1 MPFLYRPPIDRLISG
16 LKFQGKLGNGRLLSM
31 LLVDFLER
39 NRVDLPDI
47 IVPVPLHWKR
57 VAGRGFNQSMELARP
72 VSAHFHLPLDSAT
85 CVRRQATVPQIT
97 LEKRSRLRN
106 IKGAFDLRRD
116 IGARHVVLLDDV
128 VTTGATVSELAAQLL
143 QRGAERV
150 DVWALAR
157 TP

>member
-1 MPFLYRPPIDRLISG
+1 
-16 LKFQGKLGNGRLLSM
+16 
-31 LLVDFLER
+31 
-39 NRVDLPDI
+39 VDLPDI
-47 IVPVPLHWKR
+47 IVPIPLHWKR
-57 VAGRGFNQSMELARP
+57 VAERGFNQSLELARP
-72 VSAHFHLPLDSAT
+72 VSAHLHLPLDSTT
-85 CVRRQATVPQIT
+85 CVRRIPTVPQLT

-106 IKGAFDLRRD
+106 IRGAFDVRRD

-143 QRGAERV
+143 QRGAKKV